1 MDKITLNF
9 FHEKNAEEAYLPKYF
24 VAKNI
29 IMVTR
34 EPYWEDPRIII
45 SPLYRGLI
53 NKVDQKQ
60 VILKEEGWQELKRC
74 RLVQMDNPR
83 FHEFMDSFHENLK
96 KGNFKLGKKLC
107 EQRPIEQEKEIVRIL
122 TALFLNRS
130 CNNPYTDKN
139 LGEKFGLEYKI
150 DSKAFILNNI
160 KEIYHWIA
168 GYKET
173 YALANKEIKKLCLER
188 I

>member
-96 KGNFKLGKKLC
+96 KGNFKLGDILEATLYNGKLIIFKAKPHHSKMKFDDPK
-107 EQRPIEQEKEIVRIL
+107 QAKEDQVW
-122 TALFLNRS
+122 ANEDF
-130 CNNPYTDKN
+130 
-139 LGEKFGLEYKI
+139 GEW
-150 DSKAFILNNI
+150 DA
-160 KEIYHWIA
+160 
-168 GYKET
+168 
-173 YALANKEIKKLCLER
+173 
-188 I
+188 